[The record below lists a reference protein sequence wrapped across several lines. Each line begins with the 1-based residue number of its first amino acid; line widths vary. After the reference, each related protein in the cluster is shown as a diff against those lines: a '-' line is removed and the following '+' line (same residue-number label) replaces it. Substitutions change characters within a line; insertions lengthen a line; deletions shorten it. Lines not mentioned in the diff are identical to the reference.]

1 MNGKEKIGK
10 IRGFVEE
17 KLSFLHS
24 NTNESAVRAELA
36 RLRRGIGKKPG
47 ELPELWELLLDD
59 FPTELESNGAERSKA
74 EWAIYTA
81 LTLFALHQQGKD
93 IQREYMFQATDWEKK
108 QYHGLGSAVGELAK
122 IQHDRKDAIKR
133 RFYVAVTAA
142 DLQGLSWH
150 LRGIIQQLRGNNIPL
165 DYSALATELYW
176 YQYPNKIPD
185 IRLRWGQDF
194 YRSIEAKEKQ
204 AK

>member
-1 MNGKEKIGK
+1 
-10 IRGFVEE
+10 
-17 KLSFLHS
+17 
-24 NTNESAVRAELA
+24 VRAELA

>member
-1 MNGKEKIGK
+1 M
-10 IRGFVEE
+10 R
-17 KLSFLHS
+17 
-24 NTNESAVRAELA
+24 
-36 RLRRGIGKKPG
+36 
-47 ELPELWELLLDD
+47 
-59 FPTELESNGAERSKA
+59 
-74 EWAIYTA
+74 
-81 LTLFALHQQGKD
+81 
-93 IQREYMFQATDWEKK
+93 
-108 QYHGLGSAVGELAK
+108 
-122 IQHDRKDAIKR
+122 DANKR
-133 RFYVAVTAA
+133 RFCVAVTAA